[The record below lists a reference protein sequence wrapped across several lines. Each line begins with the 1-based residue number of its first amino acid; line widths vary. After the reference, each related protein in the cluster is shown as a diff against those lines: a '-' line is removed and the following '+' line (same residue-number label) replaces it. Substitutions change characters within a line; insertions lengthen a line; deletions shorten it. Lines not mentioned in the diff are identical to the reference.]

1 MKKVKIQK
9 NVDELEIKFMDTN
22 NKAQELI
29 EIGLENKYYE
39 LYNKKLKEIAIKW
52 CKENNLEYE
61 EQEKYM
67 NLKEKEL
74 WLELYKVAEKI
85 QKLEP
90 WKYLWDVDLLVY
102 ICKEMDEIFYCS
114 VMGHGGMHKALA
126 IYQGEQVFGFLEM
139 AKNQVPEHVL
149 LNYDECITCN
159 FMRREQTLP
168 KNREIIKELDLSF
181 RGTWI
186 SFENFEKGYEPS
198 PINIKQV
205 KIMIE
210 ALKNFYMMLK
220 AIIVNGFKV
229 DFENGEVLIRFYDED
244 RKLFV
249 NYPAP
254 LILPEKHYDK
264 IKIDDEFVK
273 YAMKLPKTEME
284 IEYEFL
290 NYLPIKIRDNKEE
303 DGRYYY
309 PRARFMADRNSGV
322 VILHDLIDKNDYENE
337 NDYIVE
343 SVEILINNFLEMGI
357 PKSIYVRD
365 EETKMFLK
373 DIADKAKIK
382 IIVSP
387 KLKAIDKFYDP
398 LGRMGM

>member
-1 MKKVKIQK
+1 
-9 NVDELEIKFMDTN
+9 
-22 NKAQELI
+22 
-29 EIGLENKYYE
+29 
-39 LYNKKLKEIAIKW
+39 
-52 CKENNLEYE
+52 
-61 EQEKYM
+61 M

-254 LILPEKHYDK
+254 LMLPEKHYDK

-322 VILHDLIDKNDYENE
+322 VILHDLIDKNDYENK

-357 PKSIYVRD
+357 PKSIHVRD

-387 KLKAIDKFYDP
+387 KLKAIDKFYDS